1 MNFFF
6 LMWNT
11 LLLYSRVWSDSYYF
25 LHPIWSGN
33 ATKYYQHFFFHSSH
47 LRKKYIAHLCDVSDF
62 ESSRK
67 FNEYVILHEIKAI
80 IGIHLVHA
88 GSLLVG
94 KVRISKIL
102 LKLFFLFLF
111 VAWKWWKN
119 RKPILLPSLLNKQF
133 HWK

>member
-1 MNFFF
+1 MMSVAV
-6 LMWNT
+6 LSKLT
-11 LLLYSRVWSDSYYF
+11 DGT
-25 LHPIWSGN
+25 GN
-33 ATKYYQHFFFHSSH
+33 KTTAERICSH

-111 VAWKWWKN
+111 VA
-119 RKPILLPSLLNKQF
+119 
-133 HWK
+133 